1 MDYNTLI
8 ESMSFDSFY
17 DGVFSDP
24 KKGDY
29 KKIGFKTVLINGERF
44 IQFSLFKNNQVF
56 HENMDLE
63 EARIF
68 LKDQRNFK
76 QLLFRDIENDYHI
89 FFNDDK
95 IRIKKKQSI
104 KSLPDGNHNRIKEY
118 ILPEG
123 EKVDFLIELGVMTAE
138 GRVVKKYFHKFKQIN
153 KFLEFIDN
161 EVKDFNK
168 EKINCL
174 DFGCGKSYLTFAMYY
189 YFRKKG
195 FKEIKIVG
203 LDLKQDVVQK
213 MNELA
218 KKLNYTGLEFLPKD
232 IREYSIGE
240 EVDLLVTLH
249 ACDTLTDI
257 ALKNAAEKKIKTILS
272 VPCCQHELFDQLEN
286 RDFNPILEY
295 GI

>member
-1 MDYNTLI
+1 
-8 ESMSFDSFY
+8 
-17 DGVFSDP
+17 
-24 KKGDY
+24 
-29 KKIGFKTVLINGERF
+29 
-44 IQFSLFKNNQVF
+44 
-56 HENMDLE
+56 
-63 EARIF
+63 
-68 LKDQRNFK
+68 
-76 QLLFRDIENDYHI
+76 
-89 FFNDDK
+89 
-95 IRIKKKQSI
+95 
-104 KSLPDGNHNRIKEY
+104 
-118 ILPEG
+118 
-123 EKVDFLIELGVMTAE
+123 MTAE

-161 EVKDFNK
+161 EVKDLSK
-168 EKINCL
+168 TKINCL

-203 LDLKQDVVQK
+203 LDLKKDVIQK

-272 VPCCQHELFDQLEN
+272 VPCCQHELFDQLKN

-295 GI
+295 GILKEKFSSILTDALRACYLKTLGYDVKVVEFIDVGHTPKNILIKAKYTGKIDERAKAEYKRLKEMFAIKNISIEK